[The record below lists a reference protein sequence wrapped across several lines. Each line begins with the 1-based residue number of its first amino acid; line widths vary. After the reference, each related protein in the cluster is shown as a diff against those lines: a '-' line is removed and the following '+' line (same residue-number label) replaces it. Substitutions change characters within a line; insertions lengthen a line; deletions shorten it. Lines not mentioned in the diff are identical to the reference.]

1 MQFVKMTRH
10 GRHCNH
16 YDNFQFKKYKLLRF
30 LKQLEKK
37 KKLFIDIDKGI
48 NSFNLCLST
57 WIFWSFNKGWSKAN
71 CLLISM
77 QSTICPNSVYKFKK
91 EKISSIIAWKQVLQ
105 HVIYEIK
112 KKKTIII
119 ISLPWFRQCLK
130 NMMIVSC
137 DREDR

>member
-1 MQFVKMTRH
+1 MLKWRGIVIIMIIFSSKST
-10 GRHCNH
+10 N
-16 YDNFQFKKYKLLRF
+16 YYNFWSNW
-30 LKQLEKK
+30 K

-130 NMMIVSC
+130 NMTIVSC